1 LPGLDALSANNQVI
15 LAAKLSAYTLD
26 GGAHLAR
33 ILFLPEIIKWLV
45 IEWALMR
52 CRARPDWSF

>member
-1 LPGLDALSANNQVI
+1 LSANNQVI

-33 ILFLPEIIKWLV
+33 ILFEAEIIEWLV
-45 IEWALMR
+45 DEWTLMR
-52 CRARPDWSF
+52 CRARSDWSF